1 MKAIEPGWRIRTRAM
16 TGWLSALFGFGA
28 AQAAVL
34 GSGVLELGPW
44 KAWKHLET
52 LGGTTTLRLVTLT
65 KPTLEDFGWNGH
77 LQFRIHIIWENGE
90 KADRQF
96 ERNDEI
102 GMLKSE
108 ANACKI
114 FASEDVL

>member
-1 MKAIEPGWRIRTRAM
+1 
-16 TGWLSALFGFGA
+16 
-28 AQAAVL
+28 
-34 GSGVLELGPW
+34 
-44 KAWKHLET
+44 
-52 LGGTTTLRLVTLT
+52 
-65 KPTLEDFGWNGH
+65 LEDFGWNGH

-108 ANACKI
+108 ANACEI